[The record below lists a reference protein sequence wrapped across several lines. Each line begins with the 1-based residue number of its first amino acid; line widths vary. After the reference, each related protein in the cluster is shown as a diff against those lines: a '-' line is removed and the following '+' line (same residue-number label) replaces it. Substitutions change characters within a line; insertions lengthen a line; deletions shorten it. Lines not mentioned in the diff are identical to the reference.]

1 MSNKKSKNVSKTVR
15 NGTILR
21 TRDEY
26 FKGDKNYRKP
36 GYEKAGHYRAA
47 AVVDTNRDDEL
58 ALMKLTTSGKAK
70 KISGKSGFRAYI
82 RTLDD
87 NGKPIRISGKF
98 IPDKPHKAL
107 TKAQVNEIKKDCV
120 TDAKTGQKNRAKLKK
135 LKGRKKNNA
144 DS

>member
-58 ALMKLTTSGKAK
+58 ALVKLT
-70 KISGKSGFRAYI
+70 
-82 RTLDD
+82 
-87 NGKPIRISGKF
+87 
-98 IPDKPHKAL
+98 
-107 TKAQVNEIKKDCV
+107 KDIGEVRVPCIYQN
-120 TDAKTGQKNRAKLKK
+120 A
-135 LKGRKKNNA
+135 GR
-144 DS
+144 